1 MSVKKI
7 LRSSIDLTLENLYKA
22 MSIYNTPIDYLDH
35 IEKRKY
41 ENFKYTKDDWQI
53 ISTEKGE
60 LNKIKFITSEAIEI
74 AERLKKNT
82 DLKINLKDKNI

>member
-41 ENFKYTKDDWQI
+41 ENYKYTKDDWQI
-53 ISTEKGE
+53 ISTEKAE

-74 AERLKKNT
+74 GERLKKNT